1 MATDMA
7 GEDLD
12 RLDAQSPDSRR
23 DRVDGRSCVQQ
34 STQQHVARRAGR
46 GVDPQA
52 TANLGHGR
60 LLANA
65 ATRAGNEPSLAQVGR
80 ASGPLQQPTMIYR
93 IDSFCNRFHSVP
105 CGSVQRRYHHLDP
118 GRSPP
123 GERVSRHCLARIRGT
138 GTRALRDAA
147 AGFGRC
153 GGAAR
158 SLTTGKTG
166 NIGVVVPD
174 LGNPFFPAILKGA
187 QARAREAD
195 HAVFLADSEEN
206 PRLEMELVRAM
217 ARQVDGVVSCSSR
230 LSEAQLQQL
239 RKDTTLVVLNR
250 RVPGVSAVLLDGA
263 GGMRQAIEH
272 LVALGHVRIGFLGG
286 PAGSWSNHERHRGLR
301 AAARGRSLDVVEF
314 GPFAPHF
321 EAGQQAADLAV
332 AAEVTAVVAFND
344 LMALGVLSRLAD
356 RGIGVPN
363 EISVVGFDN
372 ILMAGMATPQL
383 TTVAL
388 PLEQA
393 GRVAIELLLEQ
404 LAQLGT
410 G

>member
-1 MATDMA
+1 MDQRNGNSAT
-7 GEDLD
+7 
-12 RLDAQSPDSRR
+12 SIR
-23 DRVDGRSCVQQ
+23 D
-34 STQQHVARRAGR
+34 VARRAN
-46 GVDPQA
+46 VSPA
-52 TANLGHGR
+52 T
-60 LLANA
+60 
-65 ATRAGNEPSLAQVGR
+65 
-80 ASGPLQQPTMIYR
+80 
-93 IDSFCNRFHSVP
+93 
-105 CGSVQRRYHHLDP
+105 
-118 GRSPP
+118 
-123 GERVSRHCLARIRGT
+123 VSRAFAEPGLVRHETLQRVLAVAEELHYRPSR
-138 GTRALRDAA
+138 
-147 AGFGRC
+147 
-153 GGAAR
+153 AAR
-158 SLTTGKTG
+158 SLKTGKTG

-206 PRLEMELVRAM
+206 PRLEIELVRAM
-217 ARQVDGVVSCSSR
+217 ARQVDGVVICSSR
-230 LSEAQLQQL
+230 LSEAHLQQL
-239 RKDTTLVVLNR
+239 LRDTTLVLLNR
-250 RVPGVSAVLLDGA
+250 RVRGVSAVLLDGA

-272 LVALGHVRIGFLGG
+272 LVALGHQRIAFLGG
-286 PAGSWSNHERHRGLR
+286 PAESWSNRERRRGLR
-301 AAARGRSLDVVEF
+301 ASARGKGLEIIEF

-332 AAEVTAVVAFND
+332 AADVTAVVAFND

-404 LAQLGT
+404 LAQPGT
-410 G
+410 GTHERGLPAQLIVRASTAPPRSGVRSGLRAMRTEPLQETTAIAESR

>member
-1 MATDMA
+1 MMK
-7 GEDLD
+7 
-12 RLDAQSPDSRR
+12 S
-23 DRVDGRSCVQQ
+23 
-34 STQQHVARRAGR
+34 
-46 GVDPQA
+46 
-52 TANLGHGR
+52 
-60 LLANA
+60 
-65 ATRAGNEPSLAQVGR
+65 
-80 ASGPLQQPTMIYR
+80 
-93 IDSFCNRFHSVP
+93 IDSFCNRFHAVRMA
-105 CGSVQRRYHHLDP
+105 QRNGNSATSIRDVA
-118 GRSPP
+118 RRANVSPAT
-123 GERVSRHCLARIRGT
+123 VSRAFAELGLVRHETLQRVLAVAEELHYRPSR
-138 GTRALRDAA
+138 
-147 AGFGRC
+147 
-153 GGAAR
+153 AAR
-158 SLTTGKTG
+158 SLKTGKTG

-217 ARQVDGVVSCSSR
+217 ARQVDGVVICSSR

-239 RKDTTLVVLNR
+239 RKDTTLILLNR
-250 RVPGVSAVLLDGA
+250 RVRGVSAVLLDSV

-272 LVALGHVRIGFLGG
+272 LVALGHERIGFLGG
-286 PAGSWSNHERHRGLR
+286 PAQSWSNRERRRGLR
-301 AAARGRSLDVVEF
+301 AEARRRSLDVIEL

-321 EAGQQAADLAV
+321 EAGQHAADLVV

-383 TTVAL
+383 TTVEL
-388 PLEQA
+388 PLEQS

-404 LAQLGT
+404 LAQPGT
-410 G
+410 GTHEQGLPAQLIIRASTAPPRSGVRSGLRGMRTEPLQETTAIAES